1 MLTCTPDEIAGAVE
15 DHDLATRP
23 LRDRMDRD
31 YELWRLEPYDAGDD
45 FKSFTSNAP
54 RTYARKVQSILAS
67 ARLNIR
73 VPHDESFRDERE
85 RNDNKERFAYGLLKA
100 NDERLLRTNYQRFH
114 DQMAWWIPMRGWY
127 AGRAVL
133 NKRKSDDSTYAD
145 ITPWDPRH
153 VYWSM
158 GAEGLEWICNRI
170 RKTRSQLEQEY
181 KVDLSN
187 HGMDAGET
195 IEIFDYY
202 DEEVNAV
209 CTRNMMLKKPSKHGL
224 NRVPAFIGA
233 VGPTPMVQS
242 YTAFDR
248 MWSTSDG
255 YADYGESIFQDN
267 REIFEHTN
275 EIMSI
280 YLELVS
286 RTRQG
291 GYTLTSR
298 DGSKTL
304 DENPFVE
311 GSEVPL
317 AEGDRLE
324 LLPLPEMTKDA
335 AGLLSLVT
343 GESQRGAL
351 PHILY
356 GETPFSL
363 SGYAMNTLRQSIFG
377 ILQPLLIA
385 FQNCYAQTLDILV
398 DHYITNQY
406 DVMELSGHDSKTYFS
421 QIITPETL
429 VGLPP
434 YEIEVIPDV
443 PQDEMAKV
451 QMAQMMRDGNVPLF
465 ADRDIL
471 ERVMEVQDTGSV
483 QDRINEQMAE
493 RMLPMAQLYNLM
505 VSLENNGRTNEAS
518 MYYGELL
525 KLMRQDIQSGGTA
538 FNPLPSNPNAYT
550 NGQAAPPIDPRLFP
564 PGGMGTTPPSP
575 FPQAGPNVPPGTPR
589 PGAQGTTQERLANA
603 GLFGP
608 GGA

>member
-1 MLTCTPDEIAGAVE
+1 MPTCTPDEISGAVE

-31 YELWRLEPYDAGDD
+31 YELWLLEEYDAGDD

-54 RTYARKVQSILAS
+54 RTYARKVQSILTS
-67 ARLNIR
+67 SRLNIR
-73 VPHDESFRDERE
+73 VPHDESFRDQRE
-85 RNDNKERFAYGLLKA
+85 RNDNKERFAFGILKA
-100 NDERLLRTNYQRFH
+100 NDARLMRKGEQKFH
-114 DQMAWWIPMRGWY
+114 DQMSWWIPMRGWY

-133 NKRKSDDSTYAD
+133 NKRKDGTTYAD

-153 VYWSM
+153 VYWGM
-158 GAEGLEWICNRI
+158 GGDGLDWICYKVR
-170 RKTRSQLEQEY
+170 RTRSELESQY
-181 KVDLSN
+181 RVDLSG

-202 DEEVNAV
+202 DEEINAV

-224 NRVPAFIGA
+224 SRVPAFVGA

-242 YTAFDR
+242 YTTDDR
-248 MWSTSDG
+248 MWSTSNG
-255 YADYGESIFQDN
+255 FADYGESIFQDN
-267 REIFEHTN
+267 REIFKHTN

-343 GESQRGAL
+343 GESQRGGL

-377 ILQPLLIA
+377 ILQPLLVA
-385 FQNCYAQTLDILV
+385 FQNCYEQTLDILV
-398 DHYITNQY
+398 DHYLTNQY
-406 DVMELSGHDSKTYFS
+406 EVMDLAGYDSKSYFS
-421 QIITPETL
+421 QIITPESM

-434 YEIEVIPDV
+434 FDIEVIPDV

-451 QMAQMMRDGNVPLF
+451 QMAQMMRDGQVPLMS
-465 ADRDIL
+465 DRDIHEKIL
-471 ERVMEVQDTGSV
+471 EVRDTGAL
-483 QDRINEQMAE
+483 QDRINEQLAE
-493 RMLPMAQLYNLM
+493 RMLPMAQIYNLM
-505 VSLENNGRTNEAS
+505 VSLENTGRTNEAS

-525 KLMRQDIQSGGTA
+525 SMLQEKMQGGQPA
-538 FNPLPSNPNAYT
+538 FSPLPPNPNAHT
-550 NGQAAPPIDPRLFP
+550 NGQSAPPIDPRLFP
-564 PGGMGTTPPSP
+564 PGGLGNTPPTP
-575 FPQAGPNVPPGTPR
+575 FPQAGPNVPPGSPR
-589 PGAQGTTQERLANA
+589 PGGQGTPEERLANI

-608 GGA
+608 GGS

>member
-1 MLTCTPDEIAGAVE
+1 MLTCTPDEIAKAVE
-15 DHDLATRP
+15 ANDLATRS

-31 YELWRLEPYDAGDD
+31 YELWRLEKYDAGDD
-45 FKSFTSNAP
+45 FKAYTSNQP
-54 RTYARKVQSILAS
+54 RTFALKVMSILAS
-67 ARLNIR
+67 SKLNIR

-85 RNDNKERFAYGLLKA
+85 RNDNKEKFAYGILKS
-100 NDERLLRTNYQRFH
+100 NDERLLRILAQRLQ
-114 DQMAWWIPMRGWY
+114 DQLSWYIPMRGWY

-133 NKRKSDDSTYAD
+133 NKRKDGSTYAD

-153 VYWSM
+153 VYWAVGS
-158 GAEGLEWICNRI
+158 EGLEWACYKVR
-170 RKTRSQLEQEY
+170 RTRSELEDQY
-181 KVDLSN
+181 NVDLSD
-187 HGMDAGET
+187 HSFDSAET
-195 IEIFDYY
+195 IEIYDYY
-202 DEEVNAV
+202 DDEINAV

-224 NRVPAFIGA
+224 SRVPVFLGA

-242 YTAFDR
+242 YTAADR
-248 MWSTSDG
+248 QWSSADG
-255 YADYGESIFQDN
+255 FTDYGESIFQSN
-267 REIFEHTN
+267 REVFENTN
-275 EIMSI
+275 ELMSV

-317 AEGDRLE
+317 ADGDRLD

-335 AGLLSLVT
+335 AALLALVT
-343 GESQRGAL
+343 GENQRGAL

-363 SGYAMNTLRQSIFG
+363 SGYAMNTLRQSVFG
-377 ILQPLLIA
+377 ILQPLLVS
-385 FQNCYAQTLDILV
+385 FQNAYAQVLDLLV

-406 DVMELSGHDSKTYFS
+406 EVMELAGYDSKSYFS
-421 QIITPETL
+421 QIITPESM

-434 YEIEVIPDV
+434 FEVEVIPDV
-443 PQDEMAKV
+443 PQDEMSKI
-451 QMAQMMRDGNVPLF
+451 QMAQMARDGQVPLLP
-465 ADRDIL
+465 DRMIL
-471 ERVMEVQDTGSV
+471 EKILEIQDTGSV

-493 RMLPMAQLYNLM
+493 RMLPEAQLYNLM
-505 VSLENNGRTNEAS
+505 SSLENTGRSNLAM

-525 KLMRQDIQSGGTA
+525 NIIQQKQQQGGRPMEPMA
-538 FNPLPSNPNAYT
+538 PNPVAHT
-550 NGQAAPPIDPRLFP
+550 NGQTAPPIDPRLFP
-564 PGGMGTTPPSP
+564 PGGMGNPPPSP

-589 PGAQGTTQERLANA
+589 PGSQGTTEERLANA
-603 GLFGP
+603 GLFGA

>member
-1 MLTCTPDEIAGAVE
+1 VDT
-15 DHDLATRP
+15 H
-23 LRDRMDRD
+23 
-31 YELWRLEPYDAGDD
+31 
-45 FKSFTSNAP
+45 
-54 RTYARKVQSILAS
+54 
-67 ARLNIR
+67 ARLVR
-73 VPHDESFRDERE
+73 RQ
-85 RNDNKERFAYGLLKA
+85 G
-100 NDERLLRTNYQRFH
+100 
-114 DQMAWWIPMRGWY
+114 
-127 AGRAVL
+127 
-133 NKRKSDDSTYAD
+133 
-145 ITPWDPRH
+145 
-153 VYWSM
+153 
-158 GAEGLEWICNRI
+158 
-170 RKTRSQLEQEY
+170 
-181 KVDLSN
+181 
-187 HGMDAGET
+187 
-195 IEIFDYY
+195 
-202 DEEVNAV
+202 DEEINAV

-224 NRVPAFIGA
+224 SRVPAFVGA

-242 YTAFDR
+242 YTTDDR
-248 MWSTSDG
+248 MWSTSNG
-255 YADYGESIFQDN
+255 FADYGESIFQDN

-324 LLPLPEMTKDA
+324 LLPLPEMTRDA

-343 GESQRGAL
+343 GESQRGGL

-385 FQNCYAQTLDILV
+385 FQNCYEQTLDILV
-398 DHYITNQY
+398 DHYLTNQY
-406 DVMELSGHDSKTYFS
+406 EVMDLAGYDSKSYFS
-421 QIITPETL
+421 QIITPESM

-434 YEIEVIPDV
+434 FEIEVIPDV

-451 QMAQMMRDGNVPLF
+451 QMAQMMRDGQVPLMS
-465 ADRDIL
+465 DRDIHEKIL
-471 ERVMEVQDTGSV
+471 EVRDTGAL
-483 QDRINEQMAE
+483 QDRINEQLAE
-493 RMLPMAQLYNLM
+493 RMLPMAQIYNLM
-505 VSLENNGRTNEAS
+505 VSLENTGRSNEAS

-525 KLMRQDIQSGGTA
+525 SMLQEKMQGGQPA
-538 FNPLPSNPNAYT
+538 FSPLPPNPNAYT
-550 NGQAAPPIDPRLFP
+550 NGQTAPPIDPRLFP
-564 PGGMGTTPPSP
+564 PGGLGNPPPTP
-575 FPQAGPNVPPGTPR
+575 FPQAGPNVPPGSPR
-589 PGAQGTTQERLANA
+589 PGGQGTPEDRLANI